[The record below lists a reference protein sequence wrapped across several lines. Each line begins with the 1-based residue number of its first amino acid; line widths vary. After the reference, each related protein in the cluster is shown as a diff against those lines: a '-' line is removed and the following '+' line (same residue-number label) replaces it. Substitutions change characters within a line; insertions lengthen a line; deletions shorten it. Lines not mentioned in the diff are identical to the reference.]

1 MPKRV
6 RYLMIGLFF
15 SVLTVMAIGMF
26 VKGEKGQRT
35 LAFIILFGGLAA
47 LFLKNA
53 IISKD

>member
-15 SVLTVMAIGMF
+15 SVLTVMAIIMF
-26 VKGEKGQRT
+26 AKGEKGQRT
-35 LAFIILFGGLAA
+35 LSFIILFGAVAA